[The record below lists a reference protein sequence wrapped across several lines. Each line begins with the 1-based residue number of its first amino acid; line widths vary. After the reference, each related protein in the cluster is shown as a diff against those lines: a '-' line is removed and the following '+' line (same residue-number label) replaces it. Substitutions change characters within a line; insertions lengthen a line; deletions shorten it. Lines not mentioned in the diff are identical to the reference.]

1 MVTVRV
7 KYGRDQEFINS
18 KLRPFKRRFP
28 RGSVPGAKDKMK
40 HYGLSE
46 LRLYRPQIKYRF

>member
-1 MVTVRV
+1 MVTIRI

-28 RGSVPGAKDKMK
+28 RGSVPGAREKMNR
-40 HYGLSE
+40 YGRQE
-46 LRLYRPQIKYRF
+46 LRLYRGQTKYR